1 MISGRYVFIGR
12 VWSFGFHLEGENR
25 EKSKPSL
32 SCHWPL
38 RCQTTKKSFSGISTA
53 IGLIFGVEDHV
64 MRKEEEK
71 TEEFNAFFFSFA
83 SVFNST
89 DRSWAA
95 WPQNWGTMTG
105 GAKTFHLYILKDC
118 VSSACHR
125 SRWGSPWSTEGI
137 SSCYSW
143 TPFNNL
149 LEVTKACGGPC

>member
-38 RCQTTKKSFSGISTA
+38 RCQTTEKSFSGISTA

-71 TEEFNAFFFSFA
+71 TEEFNAFSFFLL
-83 SVFNST
+83 
-89 DRSWAA
+89 
-95 WPQNWGTMTG
+95 PQYLTVLTG
-105 GAKTFHLYILKDC
+105 LGQPGLRI
-118 VSSACHR
+118 
-125 SRWGSPWSTEGI
+125 
-137 SSCYSW
+137 
-143 TPFNNL
+143 
-149 LEVTKACGGPC
+149 GGL